1 MSTGEVSS
9 TEPTAAEEPLM
20 VFVHIRKTAGLT
32 VRRILQRQYKRRNTR
47 IIRNYFVAPERSLE
61 MARTLAADRP
71 ADLRAL
77 HGHMLFWPDL
87 PWAAG
92 TRFFAFLRDPVERTI
107 SHYYWLRER
116 NPRFETPIEDALVNG
131 LIHDNLQTR
140 VIAGSMPFVAT
151 EETLE
156 QALANLDRLDAIG
169 LTERF
174 DESVVLLTREFGWR
188 PMVYSVAN
196 ATANRP
202 PRETLTP
209 ESLEI
214 LERYNAL
221 DLELYREAKTRFE
234 RKVAAQADGFA
245 LDLAA
250 LQRANSCISAAQD
263 AVELDRLLP
272 GTASVEGS
280 RDAADLRELL
290 VEARASLLLRD
301 AEIERLRAGTEQA
314 PARPAEKA
322 EPDPETR
329 AAALDA
335 AAERARLRMNRA
347 QRKLEA
353 LEQAGVAP
361 DAPEL
366 EKLRG
371 DIARAKT
378 RLDGFRRRR
387 AKLGEPETTVPAG

>member
-1 MSTGEVSS
+1 MSIGEVSPI
-9 TEPTAAEEPLM
+9 EPASAEEPLM

-32 VRRILQRQYKRRNTR
+32 MRRILQRQYKRRNTR
-47 IIRNYFVAPERSLE
+47 IIRNYFVAPEQSLE
-61 MARTLAADRP
+61 MTQKIAAEPP

-116 NPRFETPIEDALVNG
+116 NPRFEIPIEDALING

-156 QALANLDRLDAIG
+156 QALANLDRLSAIG

-174 DESVVLLTREFGWR
+174 DESVVLLTGEFGWR

-202 PRETLTP
+202 PRKTFTAETL
-209 ESLEI
+209 EV

-221 DLELYREAKTRFE
+221 DLELYREAKMRFE
-234 RKVAAQADGFA
+234 RKVAAQPDEFA
-245 LDLAA
+245 VDLAA
-250 LQRANSCISAAQD
+250 LKRANSCISAAPDD
-263 AVELDRLLP
+263 AELDRLLP
-272 GTASVEGS
+272 DTASPDGS
-280 RDAADLRELL
+280 TDAADLRELL

-301 AEIERLRAGTEQA
+301 SEIERLRAGTEQA
-314 PARPAEKA
+314 PARPVTKQ
-322 EPDPETR
+322 EPDAETR

-335 AAERARLRMNRA
+335 AAERARLRIERTR
-347 QRKLEA
+347 RKLEA
-353 LEQAGVAP
+353 LEQAGVAT
-361 DAPEL
+361 DAPEV
-366 EKLRG
+366 EKLRH
-371 DIARAKT
+371 DITRAET
-378 RLDGFRRRR
+378 RLDGFARRR
-387 AKLGEPETTVPAG
+387 AKLGESETTPAG